1 MLKISQWETRIH
13 FPPLPDLS
21 EHSFGI
27 SGLYVARISWNLEW
41 YQLCMYLISI
51 RVGNDWRARLVGAII
66 CNNNGCRSFIKSQ
79 TKTVLQQTTNWKIV
93 TNYVARKCDNDGWV
107 NKKMTSWL
115 GCHCPGH
122 LISGQMFI
130 FQGLWLVNC
139 RQICNL
145 IGINCKNAQSYD
157 QGCHLFSLIPKSA
170 FPSIY

>member
-1 MLKISQWETRIH
+1 MRHPFKNTLYHQLHKDKISIQTE
-13 FPPLPDLS
+13 
-21 EHSFGI
+21 
-27 SGLYVARISWNLEW
+27 N
-41 YQLCMYLISI
+41 MYLISI

-130 FQGLWLVNC
+130 FQGL
-139 RQICNL
+139 
-145 IGINCKNAQSYD
+145 
-157 QGCHLFSLIPKSA
+157 
-170 FPSIY
+170 